1 MREPGENWV
10 ELEPADPA
18 RRKLFEKVLGLGFL
32 GVTFVVAFPLVNVF
46 TPPKR
51 TSEKNELIE
60 VGPEGSLAIGSSKD
74 VMGADGVPIIVFNF
88 EGELIALEKKCPHL
102 GCMVELA
109 GNELD
114 CPCHGA
120 RFTTEG
126 KLIKGPSPRGLKR
139 YNVHVREGK
148 IFVGG
153 EMA

>member
-1 MREPGENWV
+1 MGDFGETGL
-10 ELEPADPA
+10 EREPADPA
-18 RRKLFEKVLGLGFL
+18 KRRLFENLLGLGFL

-60 VGPEGSLAIGSSKD
+60 VGPEGSIADGTSKD
-74 VMGADGVPIIVFNF
+74 VMGANGVPIIVF
-88 EGELIALEKKCPHL
+88 GKGGDLIALEKKCPHL

-109 GNELD
+109 GDELD

-120 RFTTEG
+120 RFTSEG

-139 YNVHVREGK
+139 YSVHVREGK
-148 IFVGG
+148 IFVGS
-153 EMA
+153 EIS